1 MTVWAFNE
9 PNEENFKF
17 VCESLKQGISRFGW
31 SYLDSADLH
40 QLADKENEDCSQEEH
55 EIWDKTNFL
64 LNIEKGDWIVHIN
77 VPEKGKVTA
86 GKVIS
91 EYQFDQSRKGDFR
104 HYFKLDEDSIISFDR
119 DDSRVGPLLS
129 KRLKLRGRY
138 WTIKVEDEFFETID
152 DLKAGKSKE

>member
-1 MTVWAFNE
+1 MAVWAFNI
-9 PNEENFKF
+9 PNEKNHDF

-31 SYLDSADLH
+31 SYLDTADLYK
-40 QLADKENEDCSQEEH
+40 LADKADEDCSKDEF

-86 GKVIS
+86 GKVLS

-104 HYFKLDEDSIISFDR
+104 HFFKLDKDSIISFDR
-119 DDSRVGPLLS
+119 DDSRVTDVLS
-129 KRLKLRGRY
+129 KRLKLQGRY
-138 WTIKVEDEFFETID
+138 WTIKVEDEFFETINT
-152 DLKAGKSKE
+152 L